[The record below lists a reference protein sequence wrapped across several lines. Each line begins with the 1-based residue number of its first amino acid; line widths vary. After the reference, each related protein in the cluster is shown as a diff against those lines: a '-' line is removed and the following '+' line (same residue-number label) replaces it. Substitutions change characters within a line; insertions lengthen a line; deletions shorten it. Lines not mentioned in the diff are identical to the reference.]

1 MKNKVTRMVMC
12 LFLVLGLIITPIRS
26 VEAQVQ
32 KITIDEDEYNL
43 WVEDIPSFTS
53 EWNALF
59 AKLNNIK
66 DTSAYALSLF
76 DDASSTEL
84 LLAGLEKAG
93 VTADLDNV
101 YGMDVMLYKLEE
113 DQEYYPVD
121 GSINTTIICPVP
133 DLWLEQA
140 EYVQLYQLNSS
151 GKAVKHSFSLVSVD
165 GVACMKFTI
174 KATGVYGFVL
184 QDKKADATV
193 DQEKPTKAPTPT
205 QKPTQVPTQK
215 PTKAPTVVTP
225 TKAPL
230 VTIAP
235 TKVPERAEAPWDDK
249 TQTSVNSSTQAA
261 RPLDETPE
269 TGDEITMETWLLA
282 AGLSGTAIISIFLY
296 LKKH

>member
-1 MKNKVTRMVMC
+1 MKNKVTRMVIC
-12 LFLVLGLIITPIRS
+12 IFLIFGLLLTPIRS
-26 VEAQVQ
+26 VEAAVQ
-32 KITIDEDEYNL
+32 KLTIDENEYNL

-76 DDASSTEL
+76 DDTSSTEL

-151 GKAVKHSFSLVSVD
+151 GKAVKHSFSLVSVEE
-165 GVACMKFTI
+165 VACMKFTI

-184 QDKKADATV
+184 QDKKADSTV
-193 DQEKPTKAPTPT
+193 DQEKPTKAPTP
-205 QKPTQVPTQK
+205 KPTQVPTQK
-215 PTKAPTVVTP
+215 PSKAPTIVTP
-225 TKAPL
+225 SKAPL

-235 TKVPERAEAPWDDK
+235 TKVPERVEDSSDHK

-269 TGDEITMETWLLA
+269 TGEEISMETWLLA
-282 AGLSGTAIISIFLY
+282 AGLSGTAIIGIFLY